1 MKLKMKF
8 QFDVSVITMTMK
20 TLVAFELTPIED
32 ITGERKRP
40 LKGVRPKLKMHG
52 KLKCKLAP
60 DDSPYVI
67 DVGGDIIT
75 VHLDMPPPHVGLGLA
90 I

>member
-1 MKLKMKF
+1 MKF
-8 QFDVSVITMTMK
+8 QIDLGVITMTMK

-32 ITGERKRP
+32 ITGEWKRP

-52 KLKCKLAP
+52 KWKCKLAS

-67 DVGGDIIT
+67 DVGGDIVT
-75 VHLDMPPPHVGLGLA
+75 VHLDIPPPHVGLEFSVA
-90 I
+90 